1 MTAMFRAANVL
12 LAISVAAAIG
22 LEIALLATD
31 RIDALFESP
40 TSLVPF
46 GTRLV
51 EMFSF
56 LTTLSNVLA
65 GVIAVLLAIQ
75 PERSGRVWAVV
86 RLDALIS
93 ISAIGLAF
101 QVLFAPHLDLTGAP
115 LLMTVLYHMVNPLL
129 AVLTWLVLDTRRQ
142 WKFRDVLWALVWPI
156 VYLVFVF
163 VRGAF
168 AHWYPYTLA
177 DVDALG
183 VGVAY
188 RNGIG
193 VVGSKT
199 RTARHT
205 SELARTKFRSA
216 SYALKGAAPTFGPT
230 RIASGTTI
238 CCRSIRSDQPNRTT
252 RALALARLNR
262 IDRPGSVGSS
272 THASAAPLSASS
284 SPNSAMTLP
293 TNPCT
298 SIAAADGRDRPS
310 A

>member
-12 LAISVAAAIG
+12 LAISVATAIA

-31 RIDALFESP
+31 RIDALFEAP
-40 TSLVPF
+40 TSFVPF

-56 LTTLSNVLA
+56 LTTLSNMLA
-65 GVIAVLLAIQ
+65 GVVAVLLAIR
-75 PERSGRVWAVV
+75 PGRSGRSGRVWAVV

-101 QVLFAPHLDLTGAP
+101 QVLFPPHLDLTGAP
-115 LLMTVLYHMVNPLL
+115 LLMTVLYHVVNPLL

-142 WKFRDVLWALVWPI
+142 WKLRAVLWALIWPV

-188 RNGIG
+188 RCRRA
-193 VVGSKT
+193 VLRPWTHCVD
-199 RTARHT
+199 RR
-205 SELARTKFRSA
+205 RSQ
-216 SYALKGAAPTFGPT
+216 SFVP
-230 RIASGTTI
+230 
-238 CCRSIRSDQPNRTT
+238 IR
-252 RALALARLNR
+252 
-262 IDRPGSVGSS
+262 
-272 THASAAPLSASS
+272 
-284 SPNSAMTLP
+284 
-293 TNPCT
+293 
-298 SIAAADGRDRPS
+298 AAARRS
-310 A
+310 S